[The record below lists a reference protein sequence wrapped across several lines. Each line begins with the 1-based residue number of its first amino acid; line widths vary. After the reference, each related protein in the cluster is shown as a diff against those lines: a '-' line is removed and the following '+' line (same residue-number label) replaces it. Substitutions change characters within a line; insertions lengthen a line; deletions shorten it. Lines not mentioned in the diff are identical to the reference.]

1 MKNYFAQNLKYLRET
16 KNLDQESFSE
26 ELTNFVKRKLIKD
39 GNEENVNRVN
49 YARSTISCWENN
61 IRIPKMEDVLNVS
74 DFFNVGTEIISEDL
88 RNLEMTDDEEE
99 RWYKNLENQ
108 NVKIVFDK
116 LHEKK
121 NLTHEQAQYINKIID
136 AIVDEEDNN
145 S

>member
-1 MKNYFAQNLKYLRET
+1 MKNYFAKNLKYLRENR
-16 KNLDQESFSE
+16 NLDQETFSE
-26 ELTNFVKRKLIKD
+26 ELTAFVKQKLTKAGEI
-39 GNEENVNRVN
+39 ENADKIN

-61 IRIPKMEDVLNVS
+61 IRSPKMEDVLNVS
-74 DFFNVGTEIISEDL
+74 SFFDVGAEIISEDL
-88 RNLEMTDDEEE
+88 RKVEMTDDEET
-99 RWYKNLENQ
+99 RWYENLENQ